1 MQVLECSFDDL
12 KIKLLDVESLSNIS
26 NKYTVF
32 LGENGTG
39 KSETLRQIINN
50 ILRLKIKDIDFYKST
65 IEGKFSYRDP
75 LDSFLSNN
83 YKNNLVEKN
92 IKSSVKILI
101 NQCICLDLSYEKT
114 NGSRKIKSFDGKYI
128 TISSGEFRHKFSI
141 RSNNENNRYE
151 IYNLIKDINVI
162 AISESCHI
170 KFPLIQDDDLLNY
183 YYPGHLK
190 ESDKNYFD
198 KYELDKTVILKDKNI
213 ILSILK
219 SGLRENKNKLKDI
232 FDILKI
238 QFRLKIETTSSENIR
253 NNLKNLSKNHFDSI
267 AIDKKD
273 NFLNLEECVLWYE
286 NQDLSNNKD
295 IFNKNI
301 RKSQIFDID
310 LYENNR
316 VIYFLYNL
324 ISNNL
329 INISNIY
336 FYKNDKE
343 VTLQDMSSG
352 QLCLINSFCAI
363 AADIKDESL
372 IFIDEPEISLH
383 PLWASKYIGLL
394 QTLFSE
400 FCNCHFII
408 ATHSPHIV
416 SNLPDDDAFVVT
428 IKDDRTSKCIPSNN
442 FNFRSIDFQL
452 AEVFDFPG
460 NKNEYLVRI
469 IMLILTKISEKKG
482 LNQDD
487 LDTVN
492 HLKNFLPK
500 LEDKD
505 PVKHLINQI
514 SALVDNE

>member
-1 MQVLECSFDDL
+1 
-12 KIKLLDVESLSNIS
+12 
-26 NKYTVF
+26 
-32 LGENGTG
+32 
-39 KSETLRQIINN
+39 
-50 ILRLKIKDIDFYKST
+50 
-65 IEGKFSYRDP
+65 
-75 LDSFLSNN
+75 
-83 YKNNLVEKN
+83 
-92 IKSSVKILI
+92 
-101 NQCICLDLSYEKT
+101 
-114 NGSRKIKSFDGKYI
+114 
-128 TISSGEFRHKFSI
+128 
-141 RSNNENNRYE
+141 
-151 IYNLIKDINVI
+151 
-162 AISESCHI
+162 
-170 KFPLIQDDDLLNY
+170 
-183 YYPGHLK
+183 
-190 ESDKNYFD
+190 
-198 KYELDKTVILKDKNI
+198 
-213 ILSILK
+213 
-219 SGLRENKNKLKDI
+219 
-232 FDILKI
+232 
-238 QFRLKIETTSSENIR
+238 
-253 NNLKNLSKNHFDSI
+253 
-267 AIDKKD
+267 
-273 NFLNLEECVLWYE
+273 
-286 NQDLSNNKD
+286 
-295 IFNKNI
+295 
-301 RKSQIFDID
+301 
-310 LYENNR
+310 
-316 VIYFLYNL
+316 
-324 ISNNL
+324 
-329 INISNIY
+329 
-336 FYKNDKE
+336 
-343 VTLQDMSSG
+343 MSSG

>member
-1 MQVLECSFDDL
+1 MQVLECSFNDL
-12 KIKLLDVESLSNIS
+12 EIKLLDIKFLSEI

-75 LDSFLSNN
+75 LDSFLSNS
-83 YKNNLVEKN
+83 YKNNSVEKN
-92 IKSSVKILI
+92 IKSSVKIFI
-101 NQCICLDLSYEKT
+101 NKSIYIDVFYEKT
-114 NGSRKIKSFDGKYI
+114 NGSRFIKGFDGKYI

-141 RSNNENNRYE
+141 KANGENDRSK

-170 KFPLIQDDDLLNY
+170 KFPIIQDDELLNY

-190 ESDKNYFD
+190 ESDKNYFNN
-198 KYELDKTVILKDKNI
+198 YGVDKTIILKDRTI

-219 SGLRENKNKLKDI
+219 SGLRKNKNKLKDI
-232 FDILKI
+232 FDIIKI
-238 QFRLKIETTSSENIR
+238 QFRLKIETTSSGNIR
-253 NNLKNLSKNHFDSI
+253 SNLSNLSRIHFDSI

-273 NFLNLEECVLWYE
+273 NFSYLEECVTWYE
-286 NQDLSNNKD
+286 NQDLLKNKD
-295 IFNKNI
+295 IFNNNI
-301 RKSQIFDID
+301 GLSQSFDMD
-310 LYENNR
+310 LYEDNKD
-316 VIYFLYNL
+316 IHFLYSL
-324 ISNNL
+324 INYNL
-329 INISNIY
+329 INISNIF

-363 AADIKDESL
+363 AADIKDGSL

-383 PLWASKYIGLL
+383 PSWASKYIELL
-394 QTLFSE
+394 QSLFSD
-400 FCNCHFII
+400 FYNCHFII

-416 SNLPDDDAFVVT
+416 SNLPDNDAFVVT
-428 IKDDRTSKCIPSNN
+428 IKDDRTSKCIPSNS

-487 LDTVN
+487 FDTVN
-492 HLKNFLPK
+492 HLKNFLHK

>member
-1 MQVLECSFDDL
+1 MQILECSFNDL
-12 KIKLLDVESLSNIS
+12 EIKLLEIKGFSNN

-50 ILRLKIKDIDFYKST
+50 ILRLKIKDIDFYNSN

-75 LDSFLSNN
+75 LDSFLSNK
-83 YKNNLVEKN
+83 YKNNSAEKN
-92 IKSSVKILI
+92 VKSSIKVLI
-101 NQCICLDLSYEKT
+101 NESILLDVFYEKT
-114 NGSRKIKSFDGKYI
+114 NGSRKIKGFDGKYI
-128 TISSGEFRHKFSI
+128 NISSGEFRHKFSI
-141 RSNNENNRYE
+141 KDNEKNDPHK

-170 KFPLIQDDDLLNY
+170 KFPLIQDDDFLNY

-190 ESDKNYFD
+190 ESDKNYFNR
-198 KYELDKTVILKDKNI
+198 YELNRNIVLKDRTI

-238 QFRLKIETTSSENIR
+238 QFRLKIETTSSEDIR
-253 NNLKNLSKNHFDSI
+253 NNLSNLSKIHFDSI
-267 AIDKKD
+267 AIDKKN
-273 NFLNLEECVLWYE
+273 NFFHLEECVSWYE
-286 NQDLSNNKD
+286 NQDSSISKD
-295 IFNKNI
+295 IFNKSI
-301 RKSQIFDID
+301 DKSQSFDID
-310 LYENNR
+310 LYEDNK

-324 ISNNL
+324 ISYNL

-336 FYKNDKE
+336 LYKNDKE
-343 VTLQDMSSG
+343 ITLQDMSSG

-363 AADIKDESL
+363 SADIKDGSL

-394 QTLFSE
+394 QSLFSD
-400 FCNCHFII
+400 FYNCHFII

-416 SNLPDDDAFVVT
+416 SNLPNNDAFVVT
-428 IKDDRTSKCIPSNN
+428 IKEDKTSRCIPSNN

-469 IMLILTKISEKKG
+469 IMLILTKISENKD
-482 LNQDD
+482 LNQED
-487 LDTVN
+487 LDTVD
-492 HLKNFLPK
+492 HLKKFLPK